1 MIVSYLQTRSSPR
14 PPISIISP
22 ITDVIKYAYALA
34 ESMTPSRIQPNGE
47 HFHKGQDLL
56 QNLQVARLSPRN
68 TPSLAITRS
77 RGKTL
82 INCSEQSVHGKNVT
96 SLKAPSRLQNG
107 ETKIIIRKPVPPIQS
122 LSSDWTNHMTPRQHT
137 SSTIGANGTPSCHL
151 YPNMRHDTRR
161 NGFWKTVTR
170 PTPGELSLKYRN
182 KRKDGCDESQDCIYK
197 RNAKD
202 PDEIDTS
209 FVLNLLENK
218 TTKEEIHEQHF
229 KCQRDEPQTS
239 LRNFSNELNVLRSQD
254 DSRTIDETSP
264 ARTETEN
271 SSIKKENNSALQR
284 FASRLNSPTSSHI
297 HSHVFCAEC
306 IPDVESSRLLG
317 ALDSY
322 RREDSLEK
330 SNQSLKSNVNIA
342 HAQNVK
348 TTENY
353 ATFNYR
359 NRRLSKSPPEI
370 LVKIE
375 DGSDHLKTVDIPGK
389 IDLPSVK
396 DQCKKPEVSLKLSNK
411 QDKFLTNGQN
421 DGRNHEEDLDTGS
434 SPRYLT
440 FSTAVGAVRKPPVPH
455 DRHYG
460 NSPVAKDEKTRIGRA
475 RVVNVMTHGKGALII
490 QQHKDL
496 KSAKLDVFLPQ
507 VENGT

>member
-1 MIVSYLQTRSSPR
+1 
-14 PPISIISP
+14 
-22 ITDVIKYAYALA
+22 
-34 ESMTPSRIQPNGE
+34 MTPSRIQRNGD
-47 HFHKGQDLL
+47 HSYKGQELL

-82 INCSEQSVHGKNVT
+82 INCSEQSVHGKDVT

-107 ETKIIIRKPVPPIQS
+107 ETKIMIRKPVPPIKS

-137 SSTIGANGTPSCHL
+137 SSTIGANGTSSCYL
-151 YPNMRHDTRR
+151 YPNMRHDNRT
-161 NGFWKTVTR
+161 GFWKTVTR

-209 FVLNLLENK
+209 FVLNLLENN
-218 TTKEEIHEQHF
+218 TTREDIGEKHL
-229 KCQRDEPQTS
+229 KCQRDETQTS
-239 LRNFSNELNVLRSQD
+239 LRNFSNESYKPNTSSQNQRKHSIPFEAQKTSNASVTDHVHRLNVLRSQD

-306 IPDVESSRLLG
+306 IPDVESSRLLD

-342 HAQNVK
+342 HARNVK

-353 ATFNYR
+353 VTFKYR
-359 NRRLSKSPPEI
+359 NRRLTKSSPEI

-440 FSTAVGAVRKPPVPH
+440 FSTAIGAVRKPPVPH

-460 NSPVAKDEKTRIGRA
+460 NSPVVKDEKTRVGRA

-507 VENGT
+507 VRMGHD